1 MAIKE
6 LYPKFIIAAIPLI
19 VGMLLLLWQESTQVW
34 LVYGL
39 MAIGLL
45 FLKPVFDGWML
56 PFWKLLIVL
65 CGVVLLLEM
74 LMLFLK

>member
-1 MAIKE
+1 MATKE

-19 VGMLLLLWQESTQVW
+19 VGMLLLLWQESAPVW

-74 LMLFLK
+74 LILFLT